1 MSITYLCPKPKPND
15 YLMKWFHKEKEA
27 GRLFYHTD
35 LHAHILPGIDDGSPD
50 PESSVALARALQSW
64 GISRIF
70 VTPHV
75 IDEIYE
81 NTRESIDAAY
91 NILQEKLRQ
100 EGIDLEMRYSA
111 EYRMDQHF
119 KTLLQEGVSA
129 FIPLPGQ
136 RLLVENSFMQAP
148 IDLDEILFQLML
160 KGLQPVLAHPERY
173 RYYHDDKA
181 IYQHLHNNGCH
192 FQVNILSLAGYYGKG
207 AKEVAWWLCKN
218 GMIEF
223 LGSDLHNIE
232 QANALSAWLST
243 KEYQK
248 LAQMLP
254 NLQND
259 LLAD

>member
-1 MSITYLCPKPKPND
+1 
-15 YLMKWFHKEKEA
+15 MKWFHKEKEA
-27 GRLFYHTD
+27 CRLFYHTD

-81 NTRESIDAAY
+81 STRESIDAAY
-91 NILQEKLRQ
+91 NILQGKLRE

-148 IDLDEILFQLML
+148 IDLDEILFQLI
-160 KGLQPVLAHPERY
+160 K
-173 RYYHDDKA
+173 
-181 IYQHLHNNGCH
+181 
-192 FQVNILSLAGYYGKG
+192 
-207 AKEVAWWLCKN
+207 
-218 GMIEF
+218 F
-223 LGSDLHNIE
+223 LF
-232 QANALSAWLST
+232 
-243 KEYQK
+243 
-248 LAQMLP
+248 
-254 NLQND
+254 
-259 LLAD
+259 